1 MNSLHSNH
9 TLRFPRSYREATG
22 ENANFHRRD
31 PDRIVGIGMAILAI
45 FVAGMMVGG
54 LL

>member
-1 MNSLHSNH
+1 MNNSNQ

-22 ENANFHRRD
+22 QDAHFEKRD
-31 PDRIVGIGMAILAI
+31 PDRIVFVLCMVMAV

-54 LL
+54 IL

>member
-9 TLRFPRSYREATG
+9 TLKFPRSYREATG
-22 ENANFHRRD
+22 HDAHFHRSD
-31 PDRIVGIGMAILAI
+31 PDKIVWIGMVVLAI